1 MSPGNR
7 AIEQIFE
14 VLEKEREEDERAIEE
29 GRDPPEREPFV
40 YVEHV
45 PADTLPGLGL

>member
-14 VLEKEREEDERAIEE
+14 VLREKEREREPDEV
-29 GRDPPEREPFV
+29 PERESDSD
-40 YVEHV
+40 YVEHI
-45 PADTLPGLGL
+45 PADTVPTSMW

>member
-14 VLEKEREEDERAIEE
+14 ALEKEKQERECAIEE

-40 YVEHV
+40 YIEHV
-45 PADTLPGLGL
+45 PADTVPGLGL